1 VLLVY
6 RRLVPW
12 VCAFVIGLPVTAVA
26 ASATSEDVPLPGG
39 TASLAHALGIEPVPD
54 RGRFMYE
61 VTRLL
66 YNAPEGRKPAT
77 EAFLLALRQPSGR
90 APRRPAAGGEKVDGP
105 TELVPIPLTVDIWS
119 NDIFHRRIAPRDLVL
134 AIVAD
139 HPAALLCLGLS
150 MLDDATLA
158 YLADRPLLL
167 ERIHERLTPAFV
179 VAAGSLHIQNN
190 RVVPPGG
197 DEAAALWESLVLE
210 KVTRPDRFLLQLLEL
225 VEGRYAY
232 LYDVVGQLDPA
243 HRGFALGAWMPNPAA
258 RADRFKALAS
268 AASTFRESHL
278 KTLPYGRASF
288 DLSMTLMR
296 LQVAD
301 SGAPR
306 PPATRLFWSRV
317 FSPGAAEQADA
328 TLRSSRVA
336 DDEPIDAAWL
346 ADAIGSADVRVRAE
360 RLDQIAFA
368 QRVFG
373 APDASQQ
380 PEVLTAVR
388 GLGRYR
394 MLMWTLER
402 MGITAPEAFA
412 AATRKAARI
421 SSLDGRRGFEAQG
434 QFQGALAIVSRMRA
448 VRGVDAA
455 RAQSLVEQL
464 VALPIGDDGRYAGAV
479 AAWLRDEIVRGGG
492 PTMEAAVL
500 AAMSGSASGER
511 TARTVTWEGKP
522 YRLDLGAA
530 ERRRLSQV
538 RERQEGV
545 PLDVPLELAA
555 DGRMLAS
562 EKASPDDLL
571 AMVTRLTAA
580 IEQIPRRVGHETD
593 YTPPGVPAAAN
604 ARDPL
609 RKVIDDLTRDA
620 RAKDVRRAARA
631 AAPLVEASD
640 TLLAQAL
647 MSIAYAADVG
657 DPEGTVL
664 LADDVSLRHDFGLGV
679 KDIEM
684 RQRAAWNV
692 PRPEVTPGVP
702 WHVSGALVGLDIGL
716 SHLALRRLNYER
728 VLEAPRLTSNERDTF
743 ALSVSLLNPF
753 DLRDEDRDRIAAAV
767 DRGRSRVAS
776 MIGDPPALDAIANDL
791 SMEGWR
797 RRSLRWMAAHEPER
811 VATMF
816 SLTEV
821 LALGGGLVPELDRWG
836 MSMLGAQGCPCSRLT
851 PPGRWS
857 TLLGRPPLGLT
868 GSAVADLHLYTA
880 MMLRELRLPAAL
892 AKVVLSAAAQDFI
905 DEVKPTDD
913 ADWLTLTRAAR
924 TATRERIE
932 DYIAAATASGPLVP
946 AGGTREERR

>member
-1 VLLVY
+1 MY

-12 VCAFVIGLPVTAVA
+12 VCAFVIALPVTAGA
-26 ASATSEDVPLPGG
+26 ASAVSEDVPLPGG
-39 TASLAHALGIEPVPD
+39 TAALAHALGIEPVPD

-61 VTRLL
+61 MTRLL

-90 APRRPAAGGEKVDGP
+90 APRRPTTASEKGDGP
-105 TELVPIPLTVDIWS
+105 TELVPVPLTVDIWS
-119 NDIFHRRIAPRDLVL
+119 NDIFHRRIASRDLVL

-158 YLADRPLLL
+158 YLADRPLVL
-167 ERIHERLTPAFV
+167 ERIYERLTPAFV

-190 RVVPPGG
+190 RLVPPGG
-197 DEAAALWESLVLE
+197 DAAASLWESLVVE

-232 LYDVVGQLDPA
+232 LYDVVGQLDPP
-243 HRGFALGAWMPNPAA
+243 HRAFALGAWMPNPVA
-258 RADRFKALAS
+258 RADRFKVLAS
-268 AASTFRESHL
+268 SVGAFRESRL

-296 LQVAD
+296 LQVD
-301 SGAPR
+301 DEGAPR

-317 FSPGAAEQADA
+317 FSAGAAEQADA
-328 TLRSSRVA
+328 SLRSAHVP

-346 ADAIGSADVRVRAE
+346 ADAIGAADVRVRAE

-373 APDASQQ
+373 TPDAAQRAD
-380 PEVLTAVR
+380 VLTAVR

-402 MGITAPEAFA
+402 MGITAPEVFT

-421 SSLDGRRGFEAQG
+421 SALDGRRGFEAQG

-448 VRGVDAA
+448 VRGIDVA
-455 RAQSLVEQL
+455 RAQALVQQL
-464 VALPIGDDGRYAGAV
+464 VALPIGDDGRYGGAV
-479 AAWLRDEIVRGGG
+479 AGWLRDEIARGGAG
-492 PTMEAAVL
+492 GATMEAAVL
-500 AAMSGSASGER
+500 AAMSGAASGER
-511 TARTVTWEGKP
+511 AASTVVWEGKP
-522 YRLDLGAA
+522 YRVDLGAA

-555 DGRMLAS
+555 DARVLAA

-580 IEQIPRRVGHETD
+580 IEEIPRRVGHESD
-593 YTPPGVPAAAN
+593 YTPPGVAAAAN
-604 ARDPL
+604 AREPL
-609 RKVIDDLTRDA
+609 RKVLDDLTRDA
-620 RAKDVRRAARA
+620 RAKDVKRAARA
-631 AAPLVEASD
+631 AGPLVEASD
-640 TLLAQAL
+640 MLLAQAL

-657 DPEGTVL
+657 DPDGTVL
-664 LADDVSLRHDFGLGV
+664 LADDVSLRHDFGLGM
-679 KDIEM
+679 KDVEM
-684 RQRAAWNV
+684 RQKAAWNV
-692 PRPEVTPGVP
+692 PRPEVNPGVP

-716 SHLALRRLNYER
+716 SNLALRRLNYER

-753 DLRDEDRDRIAAAV
+753 DLRDEDRDRIAAAI
-767 DRGRSRVAS
+767 DRGRSRIAS
-776 MIGDPPALDAIANDL
+776 VIGDPSALDAIANDL

-811 VATMF
+811 VSAMF

-821 LALGGGLVPELDRWG
+821 LALGGGLVPDLDRWG

-851 PPGRWS
+851 PPGRWPI
-857 TLLGRPPLGLT
+857 LLGRPPLGLT

-880 MMLRELRLPAAL
+880 IMLRELRLPAAL

-905 DEVKPTDD
+905 DEVKPSDD

-924 TATRERIE
+924 TATRERME

-946 AGGTREERR
+946 ASSTREERR